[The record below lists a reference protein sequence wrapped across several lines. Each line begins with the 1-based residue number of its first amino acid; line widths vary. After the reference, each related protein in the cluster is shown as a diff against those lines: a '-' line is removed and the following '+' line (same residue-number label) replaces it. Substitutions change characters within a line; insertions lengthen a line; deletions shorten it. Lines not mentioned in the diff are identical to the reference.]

1 MSGASKSVSIKFI
14 SRVGTYMAMI
24 QSPSGDLYQEYQ
36 RNGDKVT
43 VMPDFSQTKPLLN
56 FVCTSSR
63 VAEGVS
69 TPVSMRY
76 YFNGVEITFDS
87 AGKSSGLFTGLFER
101 VVPSAS
107 QLYYGLRIVGNLVQA
122 SGYAPIVIKM
132 VGKIS
137 AKAQS
142 AEVTDDIQAD
152 YTIPV
157 GPYTGTA
164 YRVTIAAG
172 DAKSFTL
179 SSPDDSCVLVAKALQ
194 GNDEITSTLYY
205 KWYKAVSSDTG

>member
-137 AKAQS
+137 AKAQRS
-142 AEVTDDIQAD
+142 QTTSRQTTPSQSVHTRARHTV
-152 YTIPV
+152 
-157 GPYTGTA
+157 
-164 YRVTIAAG
+164 
-172 DAKSFTL
+172 
-179 SSPDDSCVLVAKALQ
+179 SP
-194 GNDEITSTLYY
+194 
-205 KWYKAVSSDTG
+205 

>member
-24 QSPSGDLYQEYQ
+24 QSPNGDLYQEYQ

-43 VMPDFSQTKPLLN
+43 VMPDFSKTKPLLN

-132 VGKIS
+132 VGKIQPRRR
-137 AKAQS
+137 AQRS
-142 AEVTDDIQAD
+142 QTTSRQTTPSQSVHTRARHTV
-152 YTIPV
+152 
-157 GPYTGTA
+157 
-164 YRVTIAAG
+164 
-172 DAKSFTL
+172 
-179 SSPDDSCVLVAKALQ
+179 SP
-194 GNDEITSTLYY
+194 
-205 KWYKAVSSDTG
+205 

>member
-24 QSPSGDLYQEYQ
+24 QSPNGDLYQEYQ

-43 VMPDFSQTKPLLN
+43 VMPDFSKTKPLLN

-87 AGKSSGLFTGLFER
+87 AGSPADSSQASSRESCRQPHSSIT
-101 VVPSAS
+101 VSAS
-107 QLYYGLRIVGNLVQA
+107 
-122 SGYAPIVIKM
+122 
-132 VGKIS
+132 S
-137 AKAQS
+137 ATSSKPLAMPPSSSRWWARSQPRRRAQRS
-142 AEVTDDIQAD
+142 QTTSRQTTPSQSVHTRARHTV
-152 YTIPV
+152 
-157 GPYTGTA
+157 
-164 YRVTIAAG
+164 
-172 DAKSFTL
+172 
-179 SSPDDSCVLVAKALQ
+179 SP
-194 GNDEITSTLYY
+194 
-205 KWYKAVSSDTG
+205 